1 VGQSVVVDNRAGA
14 NGALGAVVLKQAKAD
29 GYTLLVGSIGVFAIN
44 PALFKDL
51 KYDPQKDFDLLTVA
65 VRTPN
70 VLVMNPRFPVS
81 SVRELIEHLKTNPD
95 KVTFASS
102 GSGSSDHLTAA
113 LFWQRTNTT
122 GIHVPYRG
130 GGPAINDLV
139 GGHADVSF
147 QNLGAISQQVKAGA
161 LKALAVTGDKRA
173 AALPDVPTI
182 AEAGVPNLEVYSWQA
197 VAAPKGLPA
206 ELRAKL
212 EAELIASANAPD
224 VKARFEQIG
233 FDVVGNT
240 SGQFAEFLAA
250 EIARWKVV
258 IEAGKITAE

>member
-1 VGQSVVVDNRAGA
+1 
-14 NGALGAVVLKQAKAD
+14 
-29 GYTLLVGSIGVFAIN
+29 VFAIN

-51 KYDPQKDFDLLTVA
+51 RYDPQKDFDLLTVA

-70 VLVMNPRFPVS
+70 VLVMNPAFPVN
-81 SVRELIEHLKTNPD
+81 SVRELIEHLKKNPD

-102 GSGSSDHLTAA
+102 GTGSSDHLTAA
-113 LFWQRTNTT
+113 LFWQKTGTT

-139 GGHADVSF
+139 AGHASVSF
-147 QNLGAISQQVKAGA
+147 QNLGAIAEQVRAGK
-161 LKALAVTGDKRA
+161 LKALAVTGDRRA

-182 AEAGVPNLEVYSWQA
+182 AEAGVGDLEVYSWQA

-206 ELRAKL
+206 DLRAKL
-212 EAELIASANAPD
+212 ETELIASVKAPD
-224 VKARFEQIG
+224 VKARFDQIG

-240 SGQFAEFLAA
+240 SAQFAEFLAA
-250 EIARWKVV
+250 EIARWKLV
-258 IEAGKITAE
+258 IETGKITAE